1 MKLRSLD
8 WPGGAA
14 RLERFVYTAAYC
26 ANPSNFHSPG
36 DFINVLAT
44 TAWILAAIAALIGV
58 YYLVPNVYHVLAEP
72 DPMQM
77 HVKHAIA
84 FFAVG
89 VVLLLG
95 GRFLRN
101 SQA

>member
-1 MKLRSLD
+1 M
-8 WPGGAA
+8 
-14 RLERFVYTAAYC
+14 
-26 ANPSNFHSPG
+26 
-36 DFINVLAT
+36 LAT
-44 TAWILAAIAALIGV
+44 IAWILAAIAVLVGV

-72 DPMQM
+72 NPMDM

-89 VVLLLG
+89 VVLVLG

-101 SQA
+101 ANA